1 MRNEDCPVQ
10 EEVIP
15 VARSMVV
22 FNKRTGR
29 YETIHENVYNATVG
43 RPYNPDSEYV
53 RRKYPTETKYNR
65 GVQREY
71 DAMLDEVRDVEMAG
85 ELDEATIRVDWTKR
99 PGAYGHQASA
109 RIDYTYTDRAGRK
122 VSDTV
127 YGERTGGWG
136 YDKES
141 SAMARAMDKVP
152 EIKKISY
159 DRMYEPGG
167 AQSVDTSPIPRFKGG
182 AGASTVLRDMRDS
195 GYEIEKQYAGDSDT
209 APDIYTIRRAK
220 VKNFAKKAK
229 ANSKVG
235 MDKICRRRPF

>member
-1 MRNEDCPVQ
+1 MRNEDRPVQ

-43 RPYNPDSEYV
+43 MPYNPDSEYV
-53 RRKYPTETKYNR
+53 RRKDPTERRYRN

-85 ELDEATIRVDWTKR
+85 DLDEATIRVDWSK
-99 PGAYGHQASA
+99 PGTYGRQAVA
-109 RIDYTYTDRAGRK
+109 TIDYTYTDRAGKK
-122 VSDTV
+122 VSKQVVGD
-127 YGERTGGWG
+127 RTGGWG

-141 SAMARAMDKVP
+141 SAMARAMDRVP

-167 AQSVDTSPIPRFKGG
+167 AQSVDTRPIPRFKGG

-195 GYEIEKQYAGDSDT
+195 GYEVDKQYTGDSES

-220 VKNFAKKAK
+220 VKNMARKAK
-229 ANSKVG
+229 ANSKMG